1 MTQSANLCTGVHR
14 IDLPPGPEA
23 ASAAREFVA
32 AWSTGCGQ
40 GNVVDV
46 LRLVASEL
54 VGNAVRHAGGARSIS
69 CVVGDQGVVVE
80 VVDGG
85 APFALGVE
93 PPADDRDCCGRGLF
107 LVWAMGCGLG
117 SGPVRGGGK
126 WVRAVISGELVL
138 DETQFVQPG
147 PPDRAGR

>member
-1 MTQSANLCTGVHR
+1 MTQFANPCTGVRR

-23 ASAAREFVA
+23 ASVAREFVA
-32 AWSTGCGQ
+32 QWSTGCNQ
-40 GNVVDV
+40 GNAVDV

-69 CVVGDQGVVVE
+69 YVVGDQGVVVE

-85 APFALGVE
+85 GPFALGVE

-126 WVRAVISGELVL
+126 WVRAVISGELAAHHTEFGSA
-138 DETQFVQPG
+138 DAPG
-147 PPDRAGR
+147 

>member
-1 MTQSANLCTGVHR
+1 MTHFANPCTGVHR

-23 ASAAREFVA
+23 ACMAREFVA
-32 AWSTGCGQ
+32 LWSSGCGR
-40 GNVVDV
+40 GDIVDV

-69 CVVGDQGVVVE
+69 CVVDDRGVVVE

-85 APFALGVE
+85 GPFALGVE

-126 WVRAVISGELVL
+126 WVRAVVATELGMSAGEFGAAFDL
-138 DETQFVQPG
+138 E
-147 PPDRAGR
+147 

>member
-1 MTQSANLCTGVHR
+1 MTQFANPCTGVRR

-23 ASAAREFVA
+23 ASVAREFVA
-32 AWSTGCGQ
+32 HWSTGCNQ

-85 APFALGVE
+85 GPFALGVE

-126 WVRAVISGELVL
+126 WVRAVISGELVAH
-138 DETQFVQPG
+138 DTEFGSAG
-147 PPDRAGR
+147 PPG